1 MGNHGL
7 TLRVTRATKRNGTT
21 TVPAIARSS
30 GARADAGRSV
40 SRRSSVPTANAISAT
55 AASARKS
62 RARTSSAR
70 TSPSHAGPAQNPTS
84 RYAVTLG
91 SRARAARS
99 PPRYA
104 ASRRKPSASVAR
116 ASTGPAA
123 VSRWNRAIIS
133 PSAAKLVTQRI
144 GGQEISMAEAVLTT
158 RGRAG
163 NLAPMAFAHLHTHSE
178 FSLLDGANRI
188 PDLVDRVQSLGM
200 DSLAITDH
208 GNLHCAWTF
217 YEEAKARKIR
227 PILGFEAYLAF
238 GSRHAREKP
247 VDAPGVYSHLVL
259 LATNRTGYQNLI
271 KLSSIG
277 FLEGFYRRPRIDRE
291 VLERHREGLAC
302 LAACLSGE
310 IALYL
315 RQGSYEA
322 AAASARWF
330 ATTFPGAFWLEVQD
344 HGIAE
349 EQVVQEGM
357 FRLAQDLGLPVV
369 ATNDAHYLLR
379 EDAEAHDV
387 LLAIGTGK
395 DLDDPKRFRFYGQ
408 ESYVKSEKEMRALF
422 KDHPEV
428 LAETA
433 RVAERCEFDFEKR
446 YFLPQYPRPPEFA
459 SDSELLVH
467 LARQGSRERFGDPL
481 PTEVAQRLDYELDV
495 INRTGYAGYFLIVYD
510 LVKAARDRGIPV
522 GPGRGSAAGSLVA
535 YALGITK
542 IDPLR
547 FDLLFERFL
556 NPERISMP
564 DIDLDFCFERRGEI
578 IEYARQRYGR
588 ESVGQI
594 ITFGTLKARAAFRDV
609 ARTLRVEMG
618 EVDRLTK
625 LIPSGPA
632 VAWSLAEARE
642 KVPELK
648 AAGHQDERVRKVL
661 DLGSRIEGLARHASV
676 HAAGVVIAPGPL
688 ADYIPVCLDAKDP
701 NAIITQYDMVAL
713 EKVGMLK
720 IDLLGLKTLTVLH
733 DATQMVEQR
742 HGMRV
747 DIDRFD
753 DLVAANAL
761 LRPGPLDTGM
771 HLVFINRKL
780 GRDRVTYPHPALE
793 EVLKP
798 TYGVITYQEQVMRI
812 ANVLAGFSL
821 AEADVLRKAV
831 GKKDKELIQ
840 EELQRFVERAVARGH
855 DRRTVE
861 DIAAQIETFGRYGF
875 NKSHAVAYSVLSYQT
890 AWFKTHYPAEFMA
903 ALLSSEIGNTD
914 KVVEYIN
921 EARELG
927 LDVLP
932 PNVNES
938 GFKFTVVADTRIRFG
953 LGGIK
958 NVGEGAIA
966 SILAGRAAA
975 GPYRSLVDLCDRV
988 DLRLC
993 NKRVFESLIDAGA
1006 CDSLGGH
1013 RAQLIAALDAAFA
1026 EAQARQ
1032 SERDAGQVG
1041 LFGEDTPIP
1050 HPASPIPEGA
1060 PWPEHERL
1068 QREKA
1073 VLGFF
1078 ISGHPLAKYRTEVE
1092 LFGTRTTATLGRW
1105 SDQTVTIAAVV
1116 TVVKRQIS
1124 KKTGSEYARLVLE
1137 DFHGTAEALVFP
1149 EAWARLNA
1157 VIRSDQALLL
1167 TGSYSAR
1174 DRGEEQAP
1182 FIVEAV
1188 RALDD
1193 LRESGAIAVE
1203 LRWSATDPPDP
1214 EAARAVVALFAA
1226 HPGPAPVQVRWADDG
1241 GNGGGGGVGSHN
1253 GGTVRL
1259 RSRSVRVDPCEEL
1272 LAALRGVLGEG
1283 RVPLERAEKAS

>member
-7 TLRVTRATKRNGTT
+7 TLRVTSATKKNGTT

-30 GARADAGRSV
+30 GVRTAAG
-40 SRRSSVPTANAISAT
+40 RSSVPTANAISAT
-55 AASARKS
+55 AASPRNC

-70 TSPSHAGPAQNPTS
+70 TSPSHAGPTQNPTS
-84 RYAVTLG
+84 RYAVTRG
-91 SRARAARS
+91 SRARAARP

-104 ASRRKPSASVAR
+104 ASMRKPSASVAR

-133 PSAAKLVTQRI
+133 PSAAKLVTQRM
-144 GGQEISMAEAVLTT
+144 GGQEISTPEAVLTT
-158 RGRAG
+158 HGRAG

-188 PDLVDRVQSLGM
+188 PDLLARVQSLGM

-247 VDAPGVYSHLVL
+247 VDAPGVYSHLVI

-315 RQGSYEA
+315 RQGNYEA

-349 EQVVQEGM
+349 EQVVREGM

-408 ESYVKSEKEMRALF
+408 ESYVKSESEMRKLF
-422 KDHPEV
+422 GEHPDT

-433 RVAERCEFDFEKR
+433 RVADLCEFDFEKR
-446 YFLPQYPRPPEFA
+446 YFLPQFPRPAEFA
-459 SDSELLVH
+459 TDQDLLVH
-467 LARQGSRERFGDPL
+467 LARLGAVERYGDPL
-481 PTEVAQRLDYELDV
+481 PAAALQRLEYELDV
-495 INRTGYAGYFLIVYD
+495 ITRTGYAGYFLIVYD
-510 LVKAARDRGIPV
+510 LIKAARDRGIPV
-522 GPGRGSAAGSLVA
+522 GPGRGSAAGSLIA
-535 YALGITK
+535 YALRITNV
-542 IDPLR
+542 DRRR

-556 NPERISMP
+556 HPERISMP

-578 IEYARQRYGR
+578 LDYARERYGR

-618 EVDRLTK
+618 DVERLTK

-632 VAWSLAEARE
+632 FSVTLAEAGE
-642 KVPELK
+642 KVPEVK
-648 AAGHQDERVRKVL
+648 QAAAHDERIRKVL

-688 ADYIPVCLDAKDP
+688 TDYVPVCTAPDSKTDAD
-701 NAIITQYDMVAL
+701 AIITQYDMVGL
-713 EKVGMLK
+713 EHVGMLK

-733 DATQMVEQR
+733 DAAKMVVER
-742 HGMRV
+742 HGVTIDLEHPDLDDPKVYELLRAGRTAGIFQFESPLATDCLRNMKC
-747 DIDRFD
+747 DRFD
-753 DLVAANAL
+753 DLVATNAL

-780 GRDRVTYPHPALE
+780 GREKVRYPHPALE
-793 EVLKP
+793 EILAP
-798 TYGVITYQEQVMRI
+798 TYGVIVYQEQVMRI
-812 ANVLAGFSL
+812 ASALAGYSL

-831 GKKDKELIQ
+831 GKKIKELIQ
-840 EELQRFVERAVARGH
+840 EELGNFVKRAIARGH
-855 DRRTVE
+855 DKKTVE
-861 DIAAQIETFGRYGF
+861 EIAAQIETFGRYGF
-875 NKSHAVAYSVLSYQT
+875 NK
-890 AWFKTHYPAEFMA
+890 
-903 ALLSSEIGNTD
+903 
-914 KVVEYIN
+914 
-921 EARELG
+921 
-927 LDVLP
+927 
-932 PNVNES
+932 
-938 GFKFTVVADTRIRFG
+938 
-953 LGGIK
+953 
-958 NVGEGAIA
+958 
-966 SILAGRAAA
+966 
-975 GPYRSLVDLCDRV
+975 
-988 DLRLC
+988 
-993 NKRVFESLIDAGA
+993 
-1006 CDSLGGH
+1006 
-1013 RAQLIAALDAAFA
+1013 
-1026 EAQARQ
+1026 
-1032 SERDAGQVG
+1032 
-1041 LFGEDTPIP
+1041 
-1050 HPASPIPEGA
+1050 
-1060 PWPEHERL
+1060 
-1068 QREKA
+1068 
-1073 VLGFF
+1073 
-1078 ISGHPLAKYRTEVE
+1078 
-1092 LFGTRTTATLGRW
+1092 
-1105 SDQTVTIAAVV
+1105 
-1116 TVVKRQIS
+1116 
-1124 KKTGSEYARLVLE
+1124 
-1137 DFHGTAEALVFP
+1137 
-1149 EAWARLNA
+1149 
-1157 VIRSDQALLL
+1157 
-1167 TGSYSAR
+1167 
-1174 DRGEEQAP
+1174 
-1182 FIVEAV
+1182 
-1188 RALDD
+1188 
-1193 LRESGAIAVE
+1193 
-1203 LRWSATDPPDP
+1203 
-1214 EAARAVVALFAA
+1214 
-1226 HPGPAPVQVRWADDG
+1226 
-1241 GNGGGGGVGSHN
+1241 
-1253 GGTVRL
+1253 
-1259 RSRSVRVDPCEEL
+1259 
-1272 LAALRGVLGEG
+1272 
-1283 RVPLERAEKAS
+1283 